1 MVKVLF
7 GAVLQPLL
15 MVRHDLRL
23 SVDALDQSG
32 KKRIPVHDAGG
43 DAIETALLE
52 PSQPGHHGNVTD
64 RELRQHNKQHH
75 QGSMPASLEHILG
88 RCCMQGRIQSVQLK
102 RQPRIVGEKPRYDC
116 RRDLVVLTLSIPG

>member
-1 MVKVLF
+1 MKVLF

-15 MVRHDLRL
+15 MVCHDLRL

-32 KKRIPVHDAGG
+32 KKGIPVHDAGG
-43 DAIETALLE
+43 DTIETAFLE
-52 PSQPGHHGNVTD
+52 PSQPGRHRDVTD
-64 RELRQHNKQHH
+64 RELRQHNKQH
-75 QGSMPASLEHILG
+75 QGSTSASSEHILG

-116 RRDLVVLTLSIPG
+116 RRDLAVLALSIPG

>member
-43 DAIETALLE
+43 DTIETAFLE
-52 PSQPGHHGNVTD
+52 PSQPGRHGDVTD
-64 RELRQHNKQHH
+64 RELRQHNKQH
-75 QGSMPASLEHILG
+75 QGSTSASSEHILG

-116 RRDLVVLTLSIPG
+116 RRDLAVLALSIPG

>member
-1 MVKVLF
+1 MKVLF
-7 GAVLQPLL
+7 SAALQPLL

-52 PSQPGHHGNVTD
+52 PSQPGHHGDVTD
-64 RELRQHNKQHH
+64 RELRQHNKQRHP
-75 QGSMPASLEHILG
+75 GSTSVSSEHIVG
-88 RCCMQGRIQSVQLK
+88 RYCMKGHIQSVQLK
-102 RQPRIVGEKPRYDC
+102 RQPRIVTRAK
-116 RRDLVVLTLSIPG
+116 